1 MPLCCIKSFHNKHN
15 KHNHQARP
23 GSSDD
28 SDDCETEA
36 QRVEVSLRRN
46 LPSIIITGLV
56 TNLVSKPKPSSFYV
70 KKLHIPIEILI
81 MITIAT
87 SGTVVEITSGA
98 VGICRRGSNPGPP
111 EKSCWHTLWENPSKG
126 CLGQNEILLPRNEA

>member
-1 MPLCCIKSFHNKHN
+1 MPLCRIKSFHNKHN

-23 GSSDD
+23 RSSDD

-56 TNLVSKPKPSSFYV
+56 TNLVSKSKPSSFYI
-70 KKLHIPIEILI
+70 KELHIPIEILI

-98 VGICRRGSNPGPP
+98 VGICRQDPIQAQRRNLAGTRSG
-111 EKSCWHTLWENPSKG
+111 KTLLRVVWVKTKFC
-126 CLGQNEILLPRNEA
+126 CLHEA